1 MICEESSTGIIGIP
15 EREIREN
22 EEEAIFE
29 DNGRD
34 FWKKNNENRLQ
45 IHDTLSMS
53 NKVKKERG

>member
-34 FWKKNNENRLQ
+34 FWKKIMKTGYRFT
-45 IHDTLSMS
+45 IP
-53 NKVKKERG
+53 